1 MSFPTF
7 INTLFAS
14 GESVNTNTF
23 AQNQTLLNSFLQ
35 NTENA
40 TIRVYVSASP
50 GYGHQANTVNIMWSL
65 IAAGFNQAFQV
76 IYDDAPTVPTTIQ
89 KLATFIPGL
98 NPAAPAPV
106 TINGVTISF
115 VAESAFDPATA
126 PLINFGFTG
135 GYDSSA
141 TNLAKTTNTTL
152 FLKLQPYTWPQVNA
166 LYIRDAADAS
176 TITVDLSGVDVLGR
190 FIFTRLDYYLP
201 LPQMTD
207 TDYDNFTTS
216 DPTKVAPYRAIL
228 AASEGGTANMMPVYG
243 IGDVNGTI
251 ESLTGANPESIL
263 YNLIASVASNQDNA
277 AAPANLRRG
286 AVIVVIATVSQ
297 DPSYNNLT
305 ALING
310 TNDTVPQLNTYTADT
325 LGLADRVDIISFDDD
340 QFATLLA
347 GVQGDARKI
356 LVVKMNG
363 LPSTAFNYMYYKS
376 TLPCVY
382 EGKGTASLVLN
393 LPVPFFN
400 LTSST
405 SNRKYVYPSIPL
417 PNVKLIQPE
426 TAANAQAVYCNNSV
440 AFRLKESS
448 VTTNTKFGTGGFDAT
463 VINAASQFMRNA
475 YTDGNA
481 TKVYLDSLSTFFH
494 NQANDKLLQAL
505 FYMLQLSKDL
515 N

>member
-35 NTENA
+35 NAENA
-40 TIRVYVSASP
+40 TIRVYVASSP

-76 IYDDAPTVPTTIQ
+76 IYDDTPTVPTTIQ

-98 NPAAPAPV
+98 DPANPQPV
-106 TINGVTISF
+106 VVNGVNISF
-115 VAESAFDPATA
+115 VAESAFDPTTA

-135 GYDSSA
+135 GYDSSG
-141 TNLAKTTNTTL
+141 TNLAKSTNTTL
-152 FLKLQPYTWPQVNA
+152 FLKLQPYTWPQANA

-176 TITVDLSGVDVLGR
+176 TITVDLSGVDVLGG
-190 FIFTRLDYYLP
+190 FVFTRLDYYLP
-201 LPQMTD
+201 IPEMTD
-207 TDYDNFTTS
+207 ADYDNFTDS
-216 DPTKVAPYRAIL
+216 APTKVAPYRAIL
-228 AASEGGTANMMPVYG
+228 AASEGGTANMMPIYG
-243 IGDVNGTI
+243 IGDVGGTI
-251 ESLTGANPESIL
+251 EALAGANPESIL
-263 YNLIASVASNQDNA
+263 YNLIASTAANQDSA
-277 AAPANLRRG
+277 AAPDNLKRG
-286 AVIVVIATVSQ
+286 AIIVVIATVSQ
-297 DPSYNNLT
+297 TPCYDNLN

-310 TNDTVPQLNTYTADT
+310 TNVTVPQLNTYTATT
-325 LGLADRVDIISFDDD
+325 LGLADRVDVISFDDA
-340 QFATLLA
+340 QFDTLLA
-347 GVQGDARKI
+347 GVQANARKI

-400 LTSST
+400 LTSS
-405 SNRKYVYPSIPL
+405 SSRLKYVYPSIPL
-417 PNVKLIQPE
+417 PNIKLLKAE
-426 TAANAQAVYCNNSV
+426 TAANAQAVYCNNDV
-440 AFRLKESS
+440 AFRLKENSE
-448 VTTNTKFGTGGFDAT
+448 TTNTNLSNGGFGTT
-463 VINAASQFMRNA
+463 VISAASDFMQNA
-475 YTDGNA
+475 YTDGNP
-481 TKVYLDSLSTFFH
+481 TKVYLDSLPTFFH
-494 NQANDKLLQAL
+494 DQANDKLLQAL

>member
-1 MSFPTF
+1 MAFPDF
-7 INTLFAS
+7 IKTLFAS

-23 AQNQTLLNSFLQ
+23 GQNQALLTSFLQ
-35 NTENA
+35 NAENA
-40 TIRVYVSASP
+40 TIRVYVASSP

-65 IAAGFNQAFQV
+65 IAAGFNQAFQI
-76 IYDDAPTVPTTIQ
+76 IYDDADTDPTTIV

-98 NPAAPAPV
+98 DPTDPQPV
-106 TINGVTISF
+106 TVNGVTISF
-115 VAESAFDPATA
+115 VAESAFDPTTA

-141 TNLAKTTNTTL
+141 TNLAKTTNTTQ
-152 FLKLQPYTWPQVNA
+152 FLKLQPYTWPQANA
-166 LYIRDAADAS
+166 LYIRDATNAS
-176 TITVDLSGVDVLGR
+176 TITIDLTDVEVLGN
-190 FIFTRLDYYLP
+190 FVFSRLDYYLP

-207 TDYDNFTTS
+207 DDYTNFTAS
-216 DPTKVAPYRAIL
+216 APTKVAPYRAIL
-228 AASEGGTANMMPVYG
+228 AASEGETANMMPVYG
-243 IGDVNGTI
+243 IGDVNGII

-277 AAPANLRRG
+277 TAPANLRRG

-297 DPSYNNLT
+297 TPCYDNLNEF
-305 ALING
+305 ING
-310 TNDTVPQLNTYTADT
+310 TNDTIPQVNTYTADT

-340 QFATLLA
+340 QFDTLLT
-347 GVQGDARKI
+347 GVKTNARKI

-393 LPVPFFN
+393 LPIPFFN
-400 LTSST
+400 LTSSN
-405 SNRKYVYPSIPL
+405 SRLKYVYPSIPL
-417 PNVKLIQPE
+417 PNIKLLKAE
-426 TAANAQAVYCNNSV
+426 TAANAQAVYCNNDV
-440 AFRLKESS
+440 AFRLKENIG
-448 VTTNTKFGTGGFDAT
+448 TTNTKFGTGGFDAT
-463 VINAASQFMRNA
+463 VINATSQFMQNA
-475 YTDGNA
+475 YTNDNA